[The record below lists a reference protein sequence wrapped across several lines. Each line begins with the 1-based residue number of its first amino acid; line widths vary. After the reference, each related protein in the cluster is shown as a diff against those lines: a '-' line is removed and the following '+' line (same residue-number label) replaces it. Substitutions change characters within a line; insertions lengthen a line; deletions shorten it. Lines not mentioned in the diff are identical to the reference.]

1 MVPKGKGTGEAAS
14 GLRAAIAAFTAWGLL
29 PAYWKLLGDVPA
41 LGILGHR
48 ILWSLLFLVL
58 VMLVQGRRKEMLM
71 AFHSKGIAAMLFLSS
86 IIIAANWLIYIW
98 AVNADMVLETSLGY
112 YINPLVTVFFGFI
125 FYRER
130 MEKIQWLAIA
140 LAAAGVMFQVLL
152 YGRFPWVAVGLALTF
167 ATYGLIRKKVV
178 IDAIPGL
185 LAETAFL
192 AVPAFVFLLFA
203 GVQYR
208 GTFLAGDPFQD
219 ILLVA
224 TGAATSLPLL
234 WFAYGARRLKLT
246 TIGFLQYIGP
256 TLTFIL
262 GVAVFHEP
270 LDLPRA
276 VTFSCI
282 WAALGLYSYG
292 NLRASRRDR
301 MVIEMDDPSRS

>member
-1 MVPKGKGTGEAAS
+1 MDRSIKGTGETAS
-14 GLRAAIAAFTAWGLL
+14 GLRAAVAAFTAWGLL
-29 PAYWKLLGDVPA
+29 PAYWKLLSDVPA

-48 ILWSLLFLVL
+48 ILWSLFFMVL
-58 VMLVQGRRKEMLM
+58 VMLFQGRLKEMPA
-71 AFHSKGIAAMLFLSS
+71 AFRSAGTAAMLLLSS
-86 IIIAANWLIYIW
+86 LIIAANWLIYIW

-140 LAAAGVMFQVLL
+140 IASAGVIFQVAL
-152 YGRFPWVAVGLALTF
+152 YGKFPWVALGLAITF
-167 ATYGLIRKKVV
+167 AFYGLIRKKVV

-185 LAETAFL
+185 IAETAFL
-192 AVPAFVFLLFA
+192 SIPALLFLVFA
-203 GVQYR
+203 GDQYR
-208 GTFLAGDPFQD
+208 GTFLAGDPLQD
-219 ILLVA
+219 LLLVA

-246 TIGFLQYIGP
+246 TIGILQYIGP
-256 TLTFIL
+256 TLAFFL

-270 LDLPRA
+270 IDLPKV

-282 WAALGLYSYG
+282 WFALGLYSWG
-292 NLRASRRDR
+292 NIRASRRDR
-301 MVIEMDDPSRS
+301 MAREIDAPSRS